1 MSVCACVRNRE
12 KYLVEARGLY
22 MREGERQTDRRGGS
36 IPGGIQTASVLC
48 DRDGDDFIRPASF
61 SLAPVCLCLSL
72 AVNRAVRVIY
82 CTSKNLT
89 CQIV

>member
-1 MSVCACVRNRE
+1 MLGFAGQSQGLLHERDGGDRQRE
-12 KYLVEARGLY
+12 
-22 MREGERQTDRRGGS
+22 GGS

-61 SLAPVCLCLSL
+61 SLSLLRLCLSL

-82 CTSKNLT
+82 CMSSNLT